1 MTPVGISSLLP
12 QDMIPQPQTLN
23 PKRGFLNPKPQT
35 LNPKRGFVLVPFD
48 PMNVELTS
56 RSKLESGRHGS
67 LGFRDLGV

>member
-12 QDMIPQPQTLN
+12 QDMIPQ
-23 PKRGFLNPKPQT
+23 PQT

-56 RSKLESGRHGS
+56 RSKLESGRHES